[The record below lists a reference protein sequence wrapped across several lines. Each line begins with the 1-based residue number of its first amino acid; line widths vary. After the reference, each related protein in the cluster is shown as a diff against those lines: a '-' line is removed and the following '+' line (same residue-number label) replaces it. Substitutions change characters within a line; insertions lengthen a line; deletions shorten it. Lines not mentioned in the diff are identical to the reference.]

1 MIEKFS
7 VLIIEDDFRVA
18 EVNRQYV
25 EKVDGFHV
33 LHVVNSGK
41 EALTYLKGTKSI
53 PDIILLDVYI
63 PDVEGLDLLW
73 EIRNAYHQIDIIAVT
88 AAKEVAIIQEALR
101 GGVFD
106 YIVKPFDHMRFKQTL
121 KRYQEFRQH
130 LDANKELSQE
140 EIDFIKGNKESLS
153 STSDSTTN
161 MNHPKGI
168 DPITLNEITRLF
180 EEKQVEEI
188 TAVELSI
195 QIGAS
200 RSTARRY
207 LEYLVRTNKIETK
220 LIYGSVGRPE
230 RKYILRETYEQNY

>member
-1 MIEKFS
+1 MTEKFS

-25 EKVDGFHV
+25 EKVAGFTV
-33 LHVVNSGK
+33 QHVVNSGK
-41 EALTYLKGTKSI
+41 EALTYLKGAKYI
-53 PDIILLDVYI
+53 PDLILLDVYI

-73 EIRNAYHQIDIIAVT
+73 QIRNAYHQIDLIAVT
-88 AAKEVAIIQEALR
+88 AAKEVEIIQEALR

-106 YIVKPFDHMRFKQTL
+106 YIVKPFDHVRFEQTL
-121 KRYQEFRQH
+121 MRYQEFRQH

-140 EIDFIKGNKESLS
+140 EIDFIKGNKESLRS
-153 STSDSTTN
+153 ISASTTN
-161 MNHPKGI
+161 SHPPKGI
-168 DPITLNEITRLF
+168 DPITLNEITTLF
-180 EEKQVEEI
+180 EEKKVEEI

-207 LEYLVRTNKIETK
+207 LEYLVLTNKIETK

-230 RKYILRETYEQNY
+230 RKYILRETYEQN

>member
-1 MIEKFS
+1 MTEKFS

-25 EKVDGFHV
+25 EKVEGFTVQHV
-33 LHVVNSGK
+33 ASSGK
-41 EALTYLKGTKSI
+41 DALTYLKGTDTI

-73 EIRNAYHQIDIIAVT
+73 QIRNDYHQIDLIAVT

-106 YIVKPFDHMRFKQTL
+106 YIVKPFDHVRFEQTL
-121 KRYQEFRQH
+121 RRYQEFRAH
-130 LDANKELSQE
+130 LNANKELSQE
-140 EIDFIKGNKESLS
+140 EIDFIKGTKGSIS
-153 STSDSTTN
+153 PDSDSTTN
-161 MNHPKGI
+161 TDHPKGI
-168 DPITLNEITRLF
+168 DPITLNEVTRLF
-180 EEKQVEEI
+180 EEKKVEEI
-188 TAVELSI
+188 TAVELSA

-207 LEYLVRTNKIETK
+207 LEYLVLTNKIETK

-230 RKYILRETYEQNY
+230 RKYILRETYEQN

>member
-1 MIEKFS
+1 MTEKFS

-18 EVNRQYV
+18 EVNKQYV
-25 EKVDGFHV
+25 EKVEGFTV
-33 LHVVNSGK
+33 QHVVNSGK
-41 EALTYLKGTKSI
+41 DALTYLKGTKYI
-53 PDIILLDVYI
+53 PDLILLDVYI

-73 EIRNAYHQIDIIAVT
+73 QIRNDYHQIDLIAVT

-106 YIVKPFDHMRFKQTL
+106 YIVKPFDHERFEQTL
-121 KRYQEFRQH
+121 RKYQEFREH
-130 LDANKELSQE
+130 LDVNKELSQE
-140 EIDFIKGNKESLS
+140 EIDFINGNKGSIS
-153 STSDSTTN
+153 SVSDSTTN
-161 MNHPKGI
+161 THHPKGI

-180 EEKQVEEI
+180 EEKKVEEI
-188 TAVELSI
+188 TAVELSS

-207 LEYLVRTNKIETK
+207 LEYLVLTNKIETK

-230 RKYILRETYEQNY
+230 RKYILRETYEQN

>member
-1 MIEKFS
+1 MTEKFS

-18 EVNRQYV
+18 EVNKQYV
-25 EKVDGFHV
+25 EKVEGFHV
-33 LHVVNSGK
+33 QQVVNSGK
-41 EALTYLKGTKSI
+41 DALTYLKGTKLI
-53 PDIILLDVYI
+53 PDLILLDVYI

-73 EIRNAYHQIDIIAVT
+73 QIRNAYHQIDLIAVT

-106 YIVKPFDHMRFKQTL
+106 YIVKPFDHVRFEQTL
-121 KRYQEFRQH
+121 KRYQEFRQQ

-140 EIDFIKGNKESLS
+140 EIDFIKGTKESLRS
-153 STSDSTTN
+153 ISDSTTN
-161 MNHPKGI
+161 THHPKGI
-168 DPITLNEITRLF
+168 DPITLNEITTLF
-180 EEKQVEEI
+180 EEKKVEEI
-188 TAVELSI
+188 TAVDLSI

-207 LEYLVRTNKIETK
+207 LEYLVLTNKIETK

-230 RKYILRETYEQNY
+230 RKYVLRETYEQN